1 MRFNLPMTM
10 ILLFLIAGCAA
21 SGSKYRYEGMTDE
34 AILKEL
40 KIPPCFTV
48 PEFGKVR
55 RKWIPTALDYELGD
69 VYDPEDPIENAR
81 EVRKH
86 AEAGVAAFAA
96 NNLDEAIICFRKAL
110 KVEPGWNRVRFD
122 LAFTLYVR
130 ANEYSVR
137 SHKEWQRAKGM
148 EFDEVEKRWYKV
160 EMSREERER
169 HYALAD
175 AYYRAMARLLR
186 RAIDEWRVV
195 GMQRPDE
202 PRVAYYMAWAYL
214 LLDELDN
221 ARKCW
226 EFILNHPAIR
236 DDIKE
241 RVRKALKILDRYEKA
256 ERVEGPARLRKEAG
270 ELPWGKTLPS
280 QER

>member
-1 MRFNLPMTM
+1 MRSHLITTM
-10 ILLFLIAGCAA
+10 VLLSLVAGCAS
-21 SGSKYRYEGMTDE
+21 SGPKYRYEGMTDE
-34 AILKEL
+34 MILKKL
-40 KIPPCFTV
+40 KIPLYFTV
-48 PEFGKVR
+48 PGFGKVKR
-55 RKWIPTALDYELGD
+55 TWVPTALDYDLGE
-69 VYDPEDPIENAR
+69 VYDPEDAIENAR
-81 EVRKH
+81 EVGKH
-86 AEAGVAAFAA
+86 AKAGVAAYTAG
-96 NNLDEAIICFRKAL
+96 NLDEAILCFRRAL

-130 ANEYSVR
+130 ANEYSAK

-148 EFDEVEKRWYKV
+148 EFDEIEKRWYKV
-160 EMSREERER
+160 DMSREERER

-241 RVRKALKILDRYEKA
+241 RVKKALKILDRYEKA
-256 ERVEGPARLRKEAG
+256 ERAEGPARLGGEAG

-280 QER
+280 QE

>member
-1 MRFNLPMTM
+1 MRFHLITTM
-10 ILLFLIAGCAA
+10 VLFSLVAGCAS
-21 SGSKYRYEGMTDE
+21 SGPKYKYEGMTDE
-34 AILKEL
+34 MILKRL
-40 KIPPCFTV
+40 KIPLYFTV
-48 PEFGKVR
+48 PEFGRVKRTWV
-55 RKWIPTALDYELGD
+55 PTALDYDLGD
-69 VYDPEDPIENAR
+69 VYDPDDPIENAR

-86 AEAGVAAFAA
+86 AEAGVAAYAA
-96 NNLDEAIICFRKAL
+96 GNLDEAIICFRRAL

-130 ANEYSVR
+130 ANDYSVM

-148 EFDEVEKRWYKV
+148 EFDEIEKRWYKV

-221 ARKCW
+221 ARRCW
-226 EFILNHPAIR
+226 EFIMNHPAIR
-236 DDIKE
+236 EDIKE
-241 RVRKALKILDRYEKA
+241 RVKKALKILDRYEKA
-256 ERVEGPARLRKEAG
+256 ERAEGPARLGGETG
-270 ELPWGKTLPS
+270 ELPWGRTLPS
-280 QER
+280 QQK